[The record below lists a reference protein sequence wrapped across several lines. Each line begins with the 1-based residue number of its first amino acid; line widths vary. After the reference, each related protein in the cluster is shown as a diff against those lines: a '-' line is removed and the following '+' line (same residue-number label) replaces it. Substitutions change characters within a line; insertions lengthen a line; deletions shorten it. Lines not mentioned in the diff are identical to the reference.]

1 MLTFGYLIKPPSPGG
16 PVSHREKSRVPAR
29 GYKMLLQDLATCSF
43 SNIFLTLPYSLC
55 PHHTRGAL
63 LFLTHSRQP
72 PALGPLHELFLRLGT
87 LFWMFTWLL
96 HRLLPVLA
104 HMSPQWSLFS
114 AHHKK
119 SQHPSPTQT
128 RFLYLS
134 SFLAFFPPI
143 TTHYHHIRYYT
154 FVIRLSLL
162 SLPIRVSALRRWW
175 ILAVLFVAVPPV
187 PRIQQGAI
195 YLWCT
200 VKTWC

>member
-29 GYKMLLQDLATCSF
+29 GYKILLQDLATCSF

-55 PHHTRGAL
+55 PCHTRGAL

-114 AHHKK
+114 AHHEKITTPLPHTDPLFV
-119 SQHPSPTQT
+119 SL
-128 RFLYLS
+128 FLS
-134 SFLAFFPPI
+134 GFFPPHNHSLSPHKI
-143 TTHYHHIRYYT
+143 LYLCYS
-154 FVIRLSLL
+154 FVPAQS
-162 SLPIRVSALRRWW
+162 SH
-175 ILAVLFVAVPPV
+175 
-187 PRIQQGAI
+187 
-195 YLWCT
+195 
-200 VKTWC
+200 